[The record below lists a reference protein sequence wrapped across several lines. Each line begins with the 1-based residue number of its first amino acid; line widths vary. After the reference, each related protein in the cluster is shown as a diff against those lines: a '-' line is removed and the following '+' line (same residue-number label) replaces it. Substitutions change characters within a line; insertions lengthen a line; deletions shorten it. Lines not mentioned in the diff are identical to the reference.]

1 MYSAGGVK
9 MKAIGSVLRV
19 PLKAIGVI
27 KSMPRV
33 AQPQRTVTRDDARDR
48 SAMED
53 ELRRR
58 RGGAA
63 DMMTGSGG
71 AEAGSGGKTTLG

>member
-1 MYSAGGVK
+1 
-9 MKAIGSVLRV
+9 MKAIGSVIRA
-19 PLKAIGVI
+19 PLKALGIV

-33 AQPQRTVTRDDARDR
+33 AQAQRSVTRDDARDR

-71 AEAGSGGKTTLG
+71 AEAGTGGKTTLG